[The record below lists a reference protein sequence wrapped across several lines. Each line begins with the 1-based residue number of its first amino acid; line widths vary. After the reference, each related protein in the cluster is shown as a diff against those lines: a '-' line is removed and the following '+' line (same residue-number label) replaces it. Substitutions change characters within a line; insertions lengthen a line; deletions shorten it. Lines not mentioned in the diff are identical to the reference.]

1 MKTKVLFTLA
11 LSAVLSLTSFGQEKE
26 KRFGFELSGGPSMA
40 TRQLETSNLKPGFG
54 FEGIIH
60 YRLFSHTGVYAGWG
74 WNWMS
79 SENAIAGNNA
89 DFEETGYVLGLQ
101 FKHPIDGFRSS
112 YYLRAGALYNH
123 IEVENDNGD
132 IIGDT
137 GHKPGFQLATG
148 IDIPL
153 GPKWSLTP
161 GIKYNAIS
169 GKTDIS
175 GESFSIDYHYLSVRI
190 GILAKF

>member
-11 LSAVLSLTSFGQEKE
+11 LSVVLSLTSFGQEKE

-40 TRQLETSNLKPGFG
+40 TRQLEASNLKPGFG

-79 SENAIAGNNA
+79 SENAIASNNA
-89 DFEETGYVLGLQ
+89 DFEETGYLLGLQ

-112 YYLRAGALYNH
+112 YYLRAGAIYNH

-137 GHKPGFQLATG
+137 GHKPGVQLATG

-153 GPKWSLTP
+153 GQKWSLTP

-169 GKTDIS
+169 GKTDIL
-175 GESFSIDYHYLSVRI
+175 GEPFSINYHYLSVRI